1 MAMNQYARI
10 ETYAEEAEQIVECLQ
25 QRSTGGRT
33 RVPWPE
39 DERLRSIIK
48 VAEDY
53 LVRPMGQA
61 NYEWLMQD
69 NLQR

>member
-1 MAMNQYARI
+1 MNEYARI
-10 ETYAEEAEQIVECLQ
+10 ETYAEEAERIVECLQ
-25 QRSTGGRT
+25 QQSTGGRT
-33 RVPWPE
+33 RVSWPE

-48 VAEDY
+48 VAEEY